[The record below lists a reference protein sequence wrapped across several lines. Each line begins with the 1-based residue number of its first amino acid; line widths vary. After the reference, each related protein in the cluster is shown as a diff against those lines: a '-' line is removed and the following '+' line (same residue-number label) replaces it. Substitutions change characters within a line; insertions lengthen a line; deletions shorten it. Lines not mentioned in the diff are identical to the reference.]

1 MKANKVKFEV
11 GDLVQF
17 EHGGIPGLVTETKI
31 SEAFEPDEK
40 LLDVKVSWADGIE
53 FWCLEFTL
61 KLLATSKKNNIIN
74 N

>member
-17 EHGGIPGLVTETKI
+17 EYGWVPGLVTETKI

-40 LLDVKVSWADGIE
+40 LLDVKVNWADGIE

-61 KLLATSKKNNIIN
+61 KLLAKNNIIN

>member
-1 MKANKVKFEV
+1 MKEEKVKFEV
-11 GDLVQF
+11 GDLVHF
-17 EHGGIPGLVTETKI
+17 EHGWVPGLVTETKV

-61 KLLATSKKNNIIN
+61 KLLSKKNITN